1 MASQYVGN
9 TLGRQVYWD
18 KKSYAVWVRKP
29 GLLGGDWTKL
39 PVSAASRSMALSVA
53 YDWLKSR
60 K

>member
-1 MASQYVGN
+1 MASEYVGN

-18 KKSYAVWVRKP
+18 RKHYTIWVRKA
-29 GLLGGDWTKL
+29 GLLGGSWTKL
-39 PVSAASRSMALSVA
+39 PVSAASRSVALSAA